1 MSDSI
6 VASLPDIVV
15 NENPQNLSQRID
27 WGLRDSNVP
36 SSWTSTKGKGIT
48 CMVIDTG
55 HPNHPDIDG
64 NVEAGQNFVSG
75 EGILDENGHQTHCTG
90 IICAKDNQIG
100 VVGVAPEAKCISVK
114 ALGKNGT
121 GKWEDVEKALDF
133 AILQKP
139 DIVSMSL
146 GSATPVSAVH
156 DKIKTLYNMD
166 IPVVCAAGN
175 SGNAGVNYPAAFDET
190 IAVAA
195 YDANGNVPNFSARG
209 DKVEWT
215 APGVDI
221 YSTYI
226 KNSYA
231 SLSGTSMACPFIA
244 GVICLMLAKHKEQ
257 EALTG
262 KNDCKTVKEIREHL
276 LKYTTDRGTLGKDNT
291 WGYGVI
297 DVGAL
302 INAIQPPPEPV
313 PHFAKP
319 LQVLVKRILRET
331 SPGRLLHPCSF
342 SRMPFRDNEGEDQL
356 PNIRLQSYSDEEN
369 PFGHDTHPAANI
381 ITSGQNVTFLLAFNK
396 DYGPWSEDA
405 STKLGLL
412 DWISRFK
419 DAIELDD
426 YGCPDLTLDGSCV
439 APLTSSVAETTV
451 NEISWM
457 IEFVVNLQPS
467 PIGRG
472 TRSIS

>member
-1 MSDSI
+1 MSDGEI
-6 VASLPDIVV
+6 TSLPNLEV
-15 NENPQNLSQRID
+15 NQVIDGLSQRID
-27 WGLRDSNVP
+27 WGLKDSNVP
-36 SSWTSTKGKGIT
+36 STWTSTKGKGIT

-55 HPNHPDIDG
+55 HPQHPDLDG
-64 NVEAGQNFVSG
+64 NVLAGQNFVSG

-100 VVGVAPEAKCISVK
+100 VIGVAPEAQCVSVK

-121 GKWEDVEKALDF
+121 GRWEDVEKALDF

-156 DKIKTLYNMD
+156 DKIKTLYSMD

-226 KNSYA
+226 NNSYA

-276 LKYTTDRGTLGKDNT
+276 LKYTTDRGALGKDNT

-302 INAIQPPPEPV
+302 INAIAPPPKPI
-313 PHFAKP
+313 PHYANP
-319 LQVLVKRILRET
+319 IQVLVHRILRET
-331 SPGRLLHPCSF
+331 SEGRLLYPCKF
-342 SRMPFRDNEGEDQL
+342 SRKPYRDNEGEEQL
-356 PNIRLQSYSDEEN
+356 PNIRLQSYTDEEN
-369 PFGHDTHPAANI
+369 PFGENTHPSANI
-381 ITSGQNVTFLLAFNK
+381 ITSNQNVTFLLAFNK
-396 DYGPWSEDA
+396 NYGPWSEDA
-405 STKLGLL
+405 KSQLGLL

-426 YGCPDLTLDGSCV
+426 EGCPDLTLNNTCV
-439 APLTSSVAETTV
+439 VPLTSSVIETSA
-451 NEISWM
+451 NELSWM
-457 IEFVVNLQPS
+457 IEFSVTLQPA
-467 PIGRG
+467 PIARG